1 MSFLLDRERELV
13 RHALG
18 CWDGYGRRPVEGC
31 RNHFVASTGSADD
44 RAWQSIATRGL
55 VVAGRLVLDQTGGS
69 TIYYVT
75 REGARLAGL
84 SEAAIVRACGTREER
99 ARQRAKY
106 QRDRERRSRA
116 LLAQRADGG
125 ARRNSVCPP
134 VATAL
139 VRANVSNLNE
149 KRGAA

>member
-1 MSFLLDRERELV
+1 MNFLLDRERELV

-18 CWDGYGRRPVEGC
+18 CWDGYGRRPVEGY

-55 VVAGRLVLDQTGGS
+55 AVAGRFVLDQTGGS

-106 QRDRERRSRA
+106 QRDRERRSARYWRNVRMAA
-116 LLAQRADGG
+116 LAIGG
-125 ARRNSVCPP
+125 AR
-134 VATAL
+134 
-139 VRANVSNLNE
+139 
-149 KRGAA
+149 